1 MNLDGWQ
8 TDSDEVF
15 DLAGTPIQP
24 LAGPSGEEWITVVE
38 TSGRPVHVR
47 AWKMM
52 VGRVPVYLLDTNLEV
67 NAPEDRALMNKLYAG
82 GPQLRIRQEWI
93 LGVGGVRVLRA
104 VGIDPAVWHA
114 NEGHAAFMFVER
126 LREQV
131 AGGATFEDAVSAVRA
146 RSVFTTHTPVP
157 AGHDF
162 FALDELEQRVG
173 PGMGVTRHRPRA
185 VLRAGCSCPAT
196 RTNFHMTVCA
206 VRLAARVN
214 GVSRPH
220 GQVSRHLWRSLW
232 PDRRWEAVPIG
243 HVTNGVHLPDV
254 DGRRDPGAALGA
266 PRPAMDRAYRRPRDV
281 GPGAVARP
289 RQALAG
295 APATSRH
302 ILRDFIREDARHRF
316 AGQLKEAA
324 AVVGAGAL
332 FDPDV
337 LTIGFARRFATYK
350 RANLIFSDIDRLR
363 RLCTNPDR
371 PVQVIFAGK
380 AHPADT
386 PGKEVLQS
394 VYRYTRDPSFEGR
407 IAFVE
412 DYDMHIAHLLVQGVD
427 AWLNLP
433 RVPLEASG
441 TSGMKAALNGVP
453 QLSTLD
459 GWWQEGYDGL
469 GGWAIPTGSDGSSS
483 DAQDAESLLPPA
495 RGAGSAALL
504 HARQPRHS
512 ARVGGADAACLAARR
527 AALHRPAD
535 AGRLCTGVLSASVP
549 RRSRGRCPT
558 HGLNSGGLVAADAGP
573 PIAAPPSCTFRRSTS
588 PTRAPAAWPRR

>member
-1 MNLDGWQ
+1 MPG
-8 TDSDEVF
+8 DS
-15 DLAGTPIQP
+15 
-24 LAGPSGEEWITVVE
+24 
-38 TSGRPVHVR
+38 
-47 AWKMM
+47 
-52 VGRVPVYLLDTNLEV
+52 
-67 NAPEDRALMNKLYAG
+67 
-82 GPQLRIRQEWI
+82 
-93 LGVGGVRVLRA
+93 
-104 VGIDPAVWHA
+104 
-114 NEGHAAFMFVER
+114 
-126 LREQV
+126 
-131 AGGATFEDAVSAVRA
+131 
-146 RSVFTTHTPVP
+146 
-157 AGHDF
+157 
-162 FALDELEQRVG
+162 
-173 PGMGVTRHRPRA
+173 
-185 VLRAGCSCPAT
+185 
-196 RTNFHMTVCA
+196 TNFHMTVCA

-220 GQVSRHLWRSLW
+220 GQVSRNLWRSLW
-232 PDRRWEAVPIG
+232 PDRPWEAVPIG
-243 HVTNGVHLPDV
+243 HVTNGVHLPTWMAGDIQATA
-254 DGRRDPGAALGA
+254 DRAPRAALDRS
-266 PRPAMDRAYRRPRDV
+266 PRRQCDL
-281 GPGAVARP
+281 GPGAVARS
-289 RQALAG
+289 REVLAG
-295 APATSRH
+295 APRTSRQ

-324 AVVGAGAL
+324 AVVGAGTL
-332 FDPDV
+332 FDPEV

-469 GGWAIPTGSDGSSS
+469 GGWAIPTGVGRQQQRR
-483 DAQDAESLLPPA
+483 AGRGVVLPAA
-495 RGAGSAALL
+495 RGTGGTPLL
-504 HARQPRHS
+504 HA
-512 ARVGGADAACLAARR
+512 
-527 AALHRPAD
+527 
-535 AGRLCTGVLSASVP
+535 
-549 RRSRGRCPT
+549 
-558 HGLNSGGLVAADAGP
+558 
-573 PIAAPPSCTFRRSTS
+573 
-588 PTRAPAAWPRR
+588 